1 MSNLEQQKVP
11 SMIELFYEPQLEVGV
26 IEVGHREFCLELLQE
41 TGYICIAGCA
51 GSNSATVGDL
61 DREARYD
68 AIGVPNTPDES
79 TRFVTGPHPSIEP
92 GIGIWIAKE

>member
-1 MSNLEQQKVP
+1 MSELEQKNVP
-11 SMIELFYEPQLEVGV
+11 MMIELFYDPQFEVDE

-68 AIGVPNTPDES
+68 AIGVPNAPES
-79 TRFVTGPHPSIEP
+79 PRFVTGPHPSIEP
-92 GIGIWIAKE
+92 GVGIWTAAR